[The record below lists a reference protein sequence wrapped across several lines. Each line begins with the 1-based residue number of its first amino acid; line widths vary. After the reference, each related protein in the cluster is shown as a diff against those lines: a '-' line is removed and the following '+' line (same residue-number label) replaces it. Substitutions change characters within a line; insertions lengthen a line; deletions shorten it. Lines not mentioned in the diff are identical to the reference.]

1 MWTHFGFF
9 SLCVCV
15 LVFWITRVVATC
27 LKHPFNNQIL
37 VNLFV
42 LVDKKMSYGNHF
54 IDLVNSKM

>member
-27 LKHPFNNQIL
+27 LKRPFNNQIL

-42 LVDKKMSYGNHF
+42 LVDKKNVLLKSFY
-54 IDLVNSKM
+54 

>member
-27 LKHPFNNQIL
+27 LKRPFNNQIL

-42 LVDKKMSYGNHF
+42 LVDKKNVLWKSFY
-54 IDLVNSKM
+54 